1 MVFAALLLAS
11 VGAAQTPPPATR
23 TLGVV
28 TKIDSSQMALKTD
41 DGQEVAIKFSPR
53 VSFRRVPPGETDVT
67 KATTIAAGDI
77 AVGDR
82 ALAVGRPGEDKI
94 VVATLVI
101 AMSKSDIA
109 KAQASEKADW
119 DKRGVVG
126 IVTAVSNEAIMINV
140 RGPGG
145 MKLLTITPMPNA
157 VVRRYSPESIKFED
171 AKPSTIASIKVGDQ
185 VRARGDKSED
195 GGRMQAQ
202 EIVSGEFKE
211 LAATVN
217 SVDPSGKSLTVTD
230 LATKKPVTIRI
241 TADSNLRKLP
251 EPLAQR
257 LAAQNRPPE
266 DNPDGRGGR
275 GGPPAE
281 GRGRGP
287 GGDGGPGPGM
297 RGGRGGRGDL
307 GTAVD
312 QSPAMT
318 LTELKKGDALILLT
332 TVGTSQDQLNAVTML
347 AGVEP
352 ILTKP
357 GTREMALGGWS
368 LNGGG
373 GGEP

>member
-1 MVFAALLLAS
+1 MAVLMAAIA
-11 VGAAQTPPPATR
+11 AAQTPPPQTR

-28 TKIDSSQMALKTD
+28 TKIDASQMTIKTD
-41 DGQEVAIKFSPR
+41 DGQEVQLKFSPR

-67 KATTIAAGDI
+67 KAATIAVTDI

-82 ALAVGRPGEDKI
+82 ALAVSRPGADQ
-94 VVATLVI
+94 VQVATLVV

-126 IVTAVSNEAIMINV
+126 LVTAVSDQAIMINV

-145 MKLLTITPMPNA
+145 LKPLTITPAPNA
-157 VVRRYSPESIKFED
+157 IVRRYSTDSVKFED
-171 AKPSTIASIKVGDQ
+171 AKPSAIASIKVGDQ
-185 VRARGDKSED
+185 VRARGNRSED
-195 GGRMQAQ
+195 GGRMQAE

-217 SVDPSGKSLTVTD
+217 SIDAAGKTLVVTD

-266 DNPDGRGGR
+266 DGGR

-281 GRGRGP
+281 GRGGGRGFGGEGRGP
-287 GGDGGPGPGM
+287 GG
-297 RGGRGGRGDL
+297 GGRGGRDL
-307 GTAVD
+307 ASVVD
-312 QSPAMT
+312 QSPTMT
-318 LTELKKGDALILLT
+318 LADLKKGDALIVLS
-332 TVGTSQDQLNAVTML
+332 TVGNQDQLNAVTML

-368 LNGGG
+368 LGGG